1 MKAKAIA
8 FLMALM
14 FLATVTA
21 FLPTQRKDS
30 TSLDTIIRRGFLLA
44 RLTGWTEFWTERF
57 GATLHTQMTCLL

>member
-8 FLMALM
+8 FLMVLM
-14 FLATVTA
+14 LLATVTA

-30 TSLDTIIRRGFLLA
+30 TSLDTIIRREFSSEKQMAL
-44 RLTGWTEFWTERF
+44 TEFWMERF